1 MKQIFIFFAIFFCV
15 TASNAQVT
23 IGSGI
28 PPHTGALLDLKENTD
43 GSSTRGLL
51 LPRVALEAI
60 NNPAPLAAHEK
71 GMTVYNIATSASS
84 VSSAYYVSPGLY
96 YNDGTKWER
105 LHFGNTNWFYMPS
118 VPIETNATGNG
129 KNLNLYNIYKNQ
141 FDGSNNNFV
150 KSTSAPASIPYIATA
165 SDLYYYVTDYDDT
178 VFKINSI
185 NDAGVMNYDVKSTPS
200 SRTYINIVFVL
211 K

>member
-1 MKQIFIFFAIFFCV
+1 MKQTFIFFVIFLCATV
-15 TASNAQVT
+15 SNAQVT
-23 IGSGI
+23 IGSGE

-43 GSSTRGLL
+43 GSSTKGLL
-51 LPRVALEAI
+51 LPRVALEAT
-60 NNPAPLAAHEK
+60 NSPAPLAAHEK
-71 GMTVYNIATSASS
+71 GMTVYNTATSASS

-118 VPIETNATGNG
+118 VPIETSTTGNG

-141 FDGSNNNFV
+141 FEGSNSNFV
-150 KSTSAPASIPYIATA
+150 KSTGAPSQVPYIAAA

-178 VFKINSI
+178 VFTINSI
-185 NDAGVMNYDVKSTPS
+185 SDAGLMNYDVKATPS
-200 SRTYINIVFVL
+200 TRAYINIVFVL